1 MSENN
6 KQVTAQEKFQQR
18 LISFKEALKSFEEAY
33 LEYSKNSQKNVNKM
47 ALIQG
52 FEFSFELSW
61 KTLKYF
67 LEHKGVIQTQFAR
80 DVIKQAFNES
90 IIKEGQLWID
100 MLEDRNK
107 VAHVYDADM
116 AKDVIQN
123 IFTKY
128 FKEIKNLYQILKKE
142 I

>member
-1 MSENN
+1 MNENS
-6 KQVTAQEKFQQR
+6 KQVTAQEKFQKR
-18 LISFKEALKSFEEAY
+18 LISLKETLKSFEEAY

-61 KTLKYF
+61 KALKYF

-90 IIKEGQLWID
+90 IITDGQLWID

-107 VAHVYDADM
+107 VTHVYDADM

-123 IFTKY
+123 IFTKH